1 MIAVQ
6 YMEFT
11 VGHLSFSVQLHYFAY
26 VDLNVDIAAKP
37 PSILELSEALKQLVN
52 SPLFSDVKFLVAG
65 EEVLAHR
72 AILSVRSAYFRALL
86 SNGMLES
93 MPLESNKVS
102 FEFLA
107 SKSDI
112 LKLLEISDF
121 Y

>member
-1 MIAVQ
+1 M
-6 YMEFT
+6 
-11 VGHLSFSVQLHYFAY
+11 
-26 VDLNVDIAAKP
+26 NVDIATVVHLAAKP

-93 MPLESNKVS
+93 MPLESNKAS

-112 LKLLEISDF
+112 LKLLQISDF
-121 Y
+121 YLWYYSCTYSVLCMIISILMQT